1 MILLGLGQGIT
12 QEEKMQ
18 EILIIED
25 DELLNDGLCFN
36 LQKAGLRPTPAYNL
50 KQAKEYMDRQDWS
63 LFLLDVNLPDGNGFR
78 FAEEIRR
85 KSPAP
90 IVFLTAQDMDED
102 MMRGFE
108 AGADD
113 YITKPFNVKIV
124 IQRIQAILRRC
135 EKTEKKTC
143 CRFGNVEVDFPSMS
157 AKKDGK
163 PLALTPTEFRLLKV
177 FLDNPGQV
185 LTREVLLEK
194 LWDQDGNFVDEHTL
208 TINISRLRG
217 KIEDENVS
225 YIKTVY
231 GMGYQWMGQKGAD
244 R

>member
-1 MILLGLGQGIT
+1 
-12 QEEKMQ
+12 MQ

-36 LQKAGLRPTPAYNL
+36 LQKAGLYPTPAYNL
-50 KQAKEYMDRQDWS
+50 KQAKDYMNRQEWS

-78 FAEEIRR
+78 FAEEIRG
-85 KSPAP
+85 KSSAP

-102 MMRGFE
+102 MMRGFD

-135 EKTEKKTC
+135 EKTEKETC
-143 CRFGNVEVDFPSMS
+143 CCFGNVEVDFLSMS
-157 AKKDGK
+157 AKKNGE

-185 LTREVLLEK
+185 LTRELLLQK

-244 R
+244 K